1 MSGPIEHRALEQAQ
15 RPEKRFANGQA
26 RAALSG
32 ATLHRIEDDRG
43 AEVFV
48 LTKWN
53 LTRELQTLEQ
63 VEQLLDR
70 MEGRA

>member
-15 RPEKRFANGQA
+15 RPEKRFANAQA
-26 RAALSG
+26 RAALRG

-43 AEVFV
+43 GEVFV

-63 VEQLLDR
+63 VIHLLDR